1 MFLFN
6 KKEMKE
12 DAKFVNDIV
21 SNYSKNQS
29 IKKLI
34 SPISDEYFLID
45 RKNKISI
52 CIGDGKVTLS
62 NHTFLYEKFFN
73 LSFTDKLKKQIKE
86 QVEQEMQL
94 LKQSLFKNE
103 TELLSKILTL
113 SNKKEKPVIIKH
125 NFKSS

>member
-1 MFLFN
+1 
-6 KKEMKE
+6 MKE
-12 DAKFVNDIV
+12 DAKFIIDIV
-21 SNYSKNQS
+21 SNYSSNAS

-52 CIGDGKVTLS
+52 CISDGEITLS
-62 NHTFLYEKFFN
+62 NHTFLYKKLFN
-73 LSFTDKLKKQIKE
+73 LSFTDRLKKQIKE
-86 QVEQEMQL
+86 HMEQEMQL

-103 TELLSKILTL
+103 TELLSKILTF
-113 SNKKEKPVIIKH
+113 SDKKEKPVIIKH

>member
-1 MFLFN
+1 MFSF
-6 KKEMKE
+6 KKKAMKE
-12 DAKFVNDIV
+12 DAKFIIDIV
-21 SNYSKNQS
+21 SNYSSNES

-52 CIGDGKVTLS
+52 CISDGEVTLS
-62 NHTFLYEKFFN
+62 NHTFLYKKLFN
-73 LSFTDKLKKQIKE
+73 LSFTDRLKKQIKE
-86 QVEQEMQL
+86 HMEQEMQL

-103 TELLSKILTL
+103 TELLSKILTIT
-113 SNKKEKPVIIKH
+113 NKKTKPVIIKH